1 MTIEWWHWLAL
12 GLVLAAAELA
22 AAGGFYIIFFGIAA
36 IVISALDLLGV
47 TGPLWVELLLFSVL
61 SVVFLLFFRSPF
73 MRWLKLDRD
82 GVDVDSLVGETGV
95 AKDDLPPGGLGRV
108 ELRGTVWTARN
119 NSRTT
124 AIAIGGRCA
133 VVRVDRLTLV
143 VEAEGARP

>member
-12 GLVLAAAELA
+12 GLILVAAELA

-73 MRWLKLDRD
+73 MRWMKLDRES
-82 GVDVDSLVGETGV
+82 VDVDSLVGETGV
-95 AKDDLPPGGLGRV
+95 AKDDLPPGEVGRV

-119 NSRTT
+119 NSRTDP
-124 AIAIGGRCA
+124 IALGRRCV

-143 VEAEGARP
+143 VEAEGARS

>member
-12 GLVLAAAELA
+12 GLVFVAVEF

-36 IVISALDLLGV
+36 IVISALDLLGI
-47 TGPLWVELLLFSVL
+47 TGPLWVELLLFLIFSA
-61 SVVFLLFFRSPF
+61 VFLLFVRSPL
-73 MRWLKLDRD
+73 MRWLNLDRE

-95 AKDDLPPGGLGRV
+95 AKDELPPGEAGRV

-119 NSRTT
+119 NSRTD
-124 AIAIGGRCA
+124 AIALGRRCV

-143 VEAEGARP
+143 VEAEGAHS